1 VPDEELPASAA
12 ALPAALESVAGAE
25 GAEPV
30 ELAAPV
36 EAAGAEALLVL
47 VELGSAAAVSAG
59 VDAAGAV
66 DVADPV
72 GSETGGAVGAVV
84 ALPVVVGVE
93 VPDGAVLALGSVVAG
108 GVVEPVPPGVA
119 SGSVDPP
126 VAADPGLAVWVE
138 VAPPEVVGVVEVG
151 PCGPPSVVEL
161 TVPGAGRAVAGGCS
175 SGAGA
180 RGAERAG
187 TEASSLSR
195 VVGGAVAR

>member
-1 VPDEELPASAA
+1 MSAA

-30 ELAAPV
+30 ELAASV
-36 EAAGAEALLVL
+36 EPAGAEALSVL

-59 VDAAGAV
+59 ADAAGAV

-72 GSETGGAVGAVV
+72 GSETGVEVGAVV
-84 ALPVVVGVE
+84 ALPVVVGDE
-93 VPDGAVLALGSVVAG
+93 VPDGVVLALGSVVAG
-108 GVVEPVPPGVA
+108 GVVEPVPPAVA
-119 SGSVDPP
+119 GAVDPP
-126 VAADPGLAVWVE
+126 AAADPGLAVWVE
-138 VAPPEVVGVVEVG
+138 VAPPEVVGVVEAG
-151 PCGPPSVVEL
+151 PSGPPSVVEL
-161 TVPGAGRAVAGGCS
+161 TVPGAGRVVAGGCS
-175 SGAGA
+175 NGAGA